1 MSNRTYRRNTSKTL
15 TVNYNPLNGINGTK
29 VFFTVK
35 ADKYDTSATDAT
47 AIIKQDVTLTA
58 NSGVIDLNPSTVADT
73 VEPGKYYFDM
83 SVLDTAGEIYSIDS
97 GVFTLTAGTTNREA

>member
-1 MSNRTYRRNTSKTL
+1 M
-15 TVNYNPLNGINGTK
+15 
-29 VFFTVK
+29 K

-58 NSGVIDLNPSTVADT
+58 NSGVIDLNPNTVADT

-83 SVLDTAGEIYSIDS
+83 SVLDTSGEIYSIDS

>member
-1 MSNRTYRRNTSKTL
+1 MSNRTYRRNTSKTI
-15 TVNYNPLNGINGTK
+15 TVNYNPLNNVDGVK

-35 ADKYDTSATDAT
+35 PTKYDTSATDAT
-47 AIIKQDVTLTA
+47 AIIKQDVVLTA
-58 NSGVIDLNPSTVADT
+58 NSGVIDLNPNTVADT

-97 GVFTLTAGTTNREA
+97 GVFTLTAGATNREA

>member
-1 MSNRTYRRNTSKTL
+1 MNGFSKD
-15 TVNYNPLNGINGTK
+15 VHGTK

-35 ADKYDTSATDAT
+35 STKYDTSANDST

-58 NSGVIDLNPSTVADT
+58 NTGVIDLNPDTVADT

-83 SVLDTAGEIYSIDS
+83 SVLDVAGEIYSIDS

>member
-1 MSNRTYRRNTSKTL
+1 MSNRTYRRNTSKTI

-35 ADKYDTSATDAT
+35 ADKYDTSANDST

-58 NSGVIDLNPSTVADT
+58 NSGVIALNPDT
-73 VEPGKYYFDM
+73 LSDTIEPGKYYFDI
-83 SVLDTAGEIYSIDS
+83 SVLDTAGNIYSVDAGKFDI
-97 GVFTLTAGTTNREA
+97 TAGPTNREA